1 MLPDWNAT
9 FANCLQQ
16 CAVRNIDN
24 FKKFGK
30 NRPMTNHWFGV
41 LIDSEDFD
49 LEESGIDDVD
59 DATDTTL

>member
-1 MLPDWNAT
+1 
-9 FANCLQQ
+9 
-16 CAVRNIDN
+16 
-24 FKKFGK
+24 
-30 NRPMTNHWFGV
+30 MTNHWFGV